1 MPILKSLS
9 SIPESLFQLQADS
22 DSLSLPNTCNCQV
35 CEQTVI
41 QVDSSS
47 CVNNIS
53 NLAQATIKAASIA
66 ASAGTFGV
74 GGILIGNSTGEII
87 HSISNAVIQKLQYT
101 NINGDRLEGA

>member
-1 MPILKSLS
+1 M
-9 SIPESLFQLQADS
+9 DS
-22 DSLSLPNTCNCQV
+22 P
-35 CEQTVI
+35 
-41 QVDSSS
+41 S

-74 GGILIGNSTGEII
+74 GGILIHNSTGEII

-101 NINGDRLEGA
+101 NINGDRLEGASFPSAHIAFHDLYFDGGKPLVFEFKWIYKIFYFKP